1 MFLCYNKVFSSN
13 LHYAKIKCQV
23 LPILDYKWCHSYMEL
38 LFLLAAVHRFIFHLI
53 LVTHKITK
61 LKLWV
66 KFFVV
71 CNSLKFQIFLTCLSS
86 PIKYVLLLLFF
97 WTDSVF
103 CCKNHLFEFQLDSF
117 WVSWDF
123 VNVRN
128 LKYSLENGNKILF
141 GVLLTV
147 CMLSLCH

>member
-1 MFLCYNKVFSSN
+1 MFFCTIVEAMPFNFLLVLSLVLCYNKFFSSV

-38 LFLLAAVHRFIFHLI
+38 LFLLAAVHRFIFNLI

-66 KFFVV
+66 KIFVL

-86 PIKYVLLLLFF
+86 PIKYVFLLLFF

-103 CCKNHLFEFQLDSF
+103 CCKNHFFISFNLIIFE
-117 WVSWDF
+117 
-123 VNVRN
+123 
-128 LKYSLENGNKILF
+128 SLEILW
-141 GVLLTV
+141 
-147 CMLSLCH
+147 MLAT